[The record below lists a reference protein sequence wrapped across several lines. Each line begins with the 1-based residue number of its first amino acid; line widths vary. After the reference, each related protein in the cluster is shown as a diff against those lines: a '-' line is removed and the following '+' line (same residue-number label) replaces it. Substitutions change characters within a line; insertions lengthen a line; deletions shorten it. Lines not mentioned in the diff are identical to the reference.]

1 MKRKIFIGI
10 LVIVAIG
17 IIYIIYP
24 KQGTFEEF
32 IINRYNMDNCTSVTF
47 FSLKGGI
54 NSSESWNIY
63 KEEKT
68 MKFIDYMKNV
78 KMKENRSSDYGME
91 YLMTIIGSYKDE
103 ESTGPIRIDI
113 AWINE
118 KEIMI
123 SYKGQKRRYYKI
135 VDEDFSM
142 DKIKAL
148 LKDG

>member
-1 MKRKIFIGI
+1 MRRKVFICI

-17 IIYIIYP
+17 IIYVIYP

-32 IINRYNMDNCTSVTF
+32 IINRYNMDNCTSVSF

-54 NSSESWNIY
+54 DSSESWNIY
-63 KEEKT
+63 KEKQT

-78 KMKENRSSDYGME
+78 KMKENSSSDYGAE
-91 YLMTIIGSYKDE
+91 YYMTIIGSYKE
-103 ESTGPIRIDI
+103 EASTGPIRIDI

-118 KEIMI
+118 KELVV
-123 SYKGQKRRYYKI
+123 SYNAQKRRYYKI
-135 VDEDFSM
+135 IDENFSI

>member
-17 IIYIIYP
+17 MIYIIYP

-47 FSLKGGI
+47 FSIKGGI
-54 NSSESWNIY
+54 DSSESWNIY
-63 KEEKT
+63 KEENT

-91 YLMTIIGSYKDE
+91 YLMTIIGSYKE
-103 ESTGPIRIDI
+103 KESTGPIRIDI

>member
-1 MKRKIFIGI
+1 MRRKVFIGI

-17 IIYIIYP
+17 IIYVIYP

-32 IINRYNMDNCTSVTF
+32 IINRYNMDNCTSVSF

-54 NSSESWNIY
+54 DSSESWNIY
-63 KEEKT
+63 KEKQT

-78 KMKENRSSDYGME
+78 KMKENRSSDYGAE
-91 YLMTIIGSYKDE
+91 YYMTIIGSYKE
-103 ESTGPIRIDI
+103 EASTGPIRIDI

-118 KEIMI
+118 KELVV
-123 SYKGQKRRYYKI
+123 SYNAQKRRYYKI
-135 VDEDFSM
+135 IDENFSI

>member
-32 IINRYNMDNCTSVTF
+32 VINRYNMDNCTSVTF
-47 FSLKGGI
+47 FSIKGGI
-54 NSSESWNIY
+54 DSSESWNIY
-63 KEEKT
+63 KEENT

-91 YLMTIIGSYKDE
+91 YLMTIIGSYKEE

>member
-17 IIYIIYP
+17 IICVIYP

-32 IINRYNMDNCTSVTF
+32 IINRYNMDDCTSVTF

-54 NSSESWNIY
+54 DSSESWNIY

-78 KMKENRSSDYGME
+78 KMKENRSSDHGWE
-91 YLMTIIGSYKDE
+91 YLMTIIGSYKE
-103 ESTGPIRIDI
+103 EGSTGPIRIDI

-142 DKIKAL
+142 DKIKVL

>member
-17 IIYIIYP
+17 MIYIIYP

-54 NSSESWNIY
+54 DSSESWNIY
-63 KEEKT
+63 KEENT

-91 YLMTIIGSYKDE
+91 YLMTIIGSYKEE

>member
-1 MKRKIFIGI
+1 
-10 LVIVAIG
+10 
-17 IIYIIYP
+17 
-24 KQGTFEEF
+24 
-32 IINRYNMDNCTSVTF
+32 
-47 FSLKGGI
+47 
-54 NSSESWNIY
+54 
-63 KEEKT
+63 
-68 MKFIDYMKNV
+68 MKFIDYMKSV

-91 YLMTIIGSYKDE
+91 YLMTIIGSYKE
-103 ESTGPIRIDI
+103 EGSTGPIRIDI

>member
-17 IIYIIYP
+17 IIYVIYP
-24 KQGTFEEF
+24 KQGTFEEL

-54 NSSESWNIY
+54 DSSESWNIY

-68 MKFIDYMKNV
+68 IKFIDYMKNV
-78 KMKENRSSDYGME
+78 KMKENRSSDYRAE
-91 YLMTIIGSYKDE
+91 YFMTIIGSYKEDG
-103 ESTGPIRIDI
+103 STGPIRIDI
-113 AWINE
+113 
-118 KEIMI
+118 EII
-123 SYKGQKRRYYKI
+123 VSYNGQKRRYYKI

>member
-32 IINRYNMDNCTSVTF
+32 VINRYNMDNCTSVTF
-47 FSLKGGI
+47 FSIKGGI
-54 NSSESWNIY
+54 DSSESWNIY

-68 MKFIDYMKNV
+68 MKFIDYMKSV

-91 YLMTIIGSYKDE
+91 YLMTIIGSYKE
-103 ESTGPIRIDI
+103 EGSTGPIRIDI

-123 SYKGQKRRYYKI
+123 SYKGQKRKYYKI